1 MPLPHPVQ
9 HDILAAV
16 RGVDVPRH
24 VQPRAEAG
32 DLAEEIGTAGAVDGA
47 AVEVLFGGA
56 QFDKIA
62 ARKFGGPRGEYK
74 DNPLYALC
82 RFYEFVA
89 LDRNPKNWKT
99 SYSSG
104 PDCQFLAYN

>member
-56 QFDKIA
+56 V
-62 ARKFGGPRGEYK
+62 RGE
-74 DNPLYALC
+74 DVEGFWGWGGWC
-82 RFYEFVA
+82 
-89 LDRNPKNWKT
+89 
-99 SYSSG
+99 
-104 PDCQFLAYN
+104 CCCC